1 MNEELLMELADCGSP
16 EKLLAVIFQ
25 HHPHWTPPIKVEEF
39 ALSVGIREFRDLE
52 VDGFV
57 GALMTNLEKT
67 MGVILCAKGMGHRR
81 RRFTIGH
88 ELGHY
93 IIPAHRGDK
102 SCTSADLAETRRD
115 SLHRQEEAQA
125 NRFSAGLLMPK
136 PAFKAH
142 LDGFGPPNVS
152 HIELLA
158 NTFDVSR
165 EAVANRYVDLTVEM
179 CAVVFVRAGRI
190 RYARTSRDF
199 PALAVRKGD
208 AVPSDMP
215 RNSPGP
221 VPPGEWLQPNWR
233 GRAPALNAQR
243 VDQAEGHAT
252 ILLHIDS
259 NTFEADEEE
268 HDLIESYTPRFRR

>member
-1 MNEELLMELADCGSP
+1 MELADYGSP
-16 EKLLAVIFQ
+16 EKLLEVIFR
-25 HHPHWTPPIKVEEF
+25 HHPHWTPPIPVEEF

-67 MGVILCAKGMGHRR
+67 MGVILCARGMGHHR

-102 SCTSADLAETRRD
+102 SCTSTDLAETRRD

-136 PAFKAH
+136 PAFKAQ
-142 LDGFGPPNVS
+142 LDGLGSPDVS
-152 HIELLA
+152 HIGVLA

-165 EAVANRYVDLTVEM
+165 EAAGNRYVDLTAEM
-179 CAVVFVRAGRI
+179 CAVVFVRAGSI

-199 PALAVRKGD
+199 PPLSIQRGD
-208 AVPSDMP
+208 SMPLVMP
-215 RNSPGP
+215 RGSLSPVSAGD
-221 VPPGEWLQPNWR
+221 WLQPSWR
-233 GRAPALNAQR
+233 GRPPALHAQR
-243 VDQAEGHAT
+243 ADQADGHAT
-252 ILLHIDS
+252 ILLHIDTR
-259 NTFEADEEE
+259 TFEADEEE
-268 HDLIESYTPRFRR
+268 DDLIDSYTPRFWR

>member
-1 MNEELLMELADCGSP
+1 MELADCGSP

-25 HHPHWTPPIKVEEF
+25 HHSHWTPPIKVEEF

-93 IIPAHRGDK
+93 LIPAHRGDK

-115 SLHRQEEAQA
+115 SLRRQEEAQA

-136 PAFKAH
+136 PSFQAH
-142 LDGFGPPNVS
+142 VEGMGLPDVS
-152 HIELLA
+152 HVGILA
-158 NTFDVSR
+158 NAFDVSR
-165 EAVANRYVDLTVEM
+165 EAAANRYVELTTEM
-179 CAVVFVRAGRI
+179 CAVVFVKAGRV
-190 RYARTSRDF
+190 RYAKTSRDF
-199 PALAVRKGD
+199 PALSIQKGD
-208 AVPSDMP
+208 VLPSNTSRVCLGSVVAED
-215 RNSPGP
+215 
-221 VPPGEWLQPNWR
+221 WLKPNWH
-233 GRAPALNAQR
+233 GRPPALNAQQ
-243 VDQAEGHAT
+243 VDQADGHAT
-252 ILLHIDS
+252 ILLHIDTH
-259 NTFEADEEE
+259 TFEVDEEE
-268 HDLIESYTPRFRR
+268 DNLIESYVPRFRR

>member
-1 MNEELLMELADCGSP
+1 MELADCGSP

-25 HHPHWTPPIKVEEF
+25 HHPHWTPPIQVEEF
-39 ALSVGIREFRDLE
+39 ALSVGILEFRDLE

-67 MGVILCAKGMGHRR
+67 VGIILSAKGMGHRR

-93 IIPAHRGDK
+93 LIPAHRGDK

-136 PAFKAH
+136 PSFKAH
-142 LDGFGPPNVS
+142 LDGMGSPDAS
-152 HIELLA
+152 HIGVLA

-165 EAVANRYVDLTVEM
+165 EAVANRYVELTTEM
-179 CAVVFVRAGRI
+179 CAVVFVKAGRI
-190 RYARTSRDF
+190 RYARVSRDF
-199 PALAVRKGD
+199 PALAVRAGD
-208 AVPSDMP
+208 AVPGTLARM
-215 RNSPGP
+215 SPGP
-221 VPPGEWLQPNWR
+221 VIASDWLRPTWR
-233 GRAPALNAQR
+233 GRPPTLLAQQ
-243 VDQAEGHAT
+243 VDQADGHAT
-252 ILLHIDS
+252 VLLHVDTPS
-259 NTFEADEEE
+259 FESAEEE
-268 HDLIESYTPRFRR
+268 DDLIASYTPRFWR